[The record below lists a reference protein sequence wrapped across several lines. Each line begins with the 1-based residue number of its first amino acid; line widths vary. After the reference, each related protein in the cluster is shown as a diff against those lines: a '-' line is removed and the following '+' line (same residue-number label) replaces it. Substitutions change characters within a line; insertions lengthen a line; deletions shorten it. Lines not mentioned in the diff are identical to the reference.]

1 MRAIHWWL
9 ALQSCQGI
17 AKASAPARQRP
28 DNISDIELLHPA
40 SGEQGTERLKI
51 FRACRDKNES
61 RGIPIQTMDQSQ
73 LGAAGLKSAD
83 QGIALM
89 VTKTGLAQ
97 QP

>member
-1 MRAIHWWL
+1 MRAIHRWL
-9 ALQSCQGI
+9 ALQSCQGM
-17 AKASAPARQRP
+17 AEASSPARQRP
-28 DNISDIELLHPA
+28 HNIRDIELLNPA
-40 SGEQGTERLKI
+40 SSEQGTERSKI

-61 RGIPIQTMDQSQ
+61 RGITIQTMDQLQ

-89 VTKTGLAQ
+89 VTETGLAQ